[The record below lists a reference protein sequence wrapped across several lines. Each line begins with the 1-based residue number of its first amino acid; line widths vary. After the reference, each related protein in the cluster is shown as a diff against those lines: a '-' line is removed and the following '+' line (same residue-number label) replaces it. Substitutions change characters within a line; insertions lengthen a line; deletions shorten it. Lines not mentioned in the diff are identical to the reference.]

1 MTIVLKVSNI
11 TISNIEVVMFIFLF
25 MEVVPCLLKM
35 KDILCR
41 IWFQITFKNIST
53 VVRQNS

>member
-41 IWFQITFKNIST
+41 I
-53 VVRQNS
+53 